1 MHVWHSPGGQKLG
14 FTICRNIKYR
24 KSPLGPHLFKKGYVS
39 FKLTSEKK
47 TVWWQLSPPVR
58 ASLPPPRL
66 LDIVVHVMVD
76 PHGACPTTHLPNPSL
91 SFFSR
96 SPPDAGK
103 AHTIWLSLHFLAY
116 GTSLSSVDPERMH
129 LCSIN
134 PFSKCIGAVTR
145 SCRCSCV
152 CVALCC
158 PQVFFLT
165 AVSLGLSLPV

>member
-1 MHVWHSPGGQKLG
+1 MRVP
-14 FTICRNIKYR
+14 
-24 KSPLGPHLFKKGYVS
+24 PLTYPIPPSLFS
-39 FKLTSEKK
+39 LARRRM
-47 TVWWQLSPPVR
+47 R
-58 ASLPPPRL
+58 ARH
-66 LDIVVHVMVD
+66 I
-76 PHGACPTTHLPNPSL
+76 PHGLRSTSWPRHLSLLSL
-91 SFFSR
+91 SFLSLAAGCGQGTYHMAFAPLLGLGTSLFSPSPFSR